1 MELLA
6 AASGHATH
14 TLTDSES
21 EKEEEGDG
29 MRTESPAQR
38 ARWLYFF
45 HSVREV
51 EGDAYVV
58 CMFVAAYNCRDQ
70 RSYGKLLPLLAL
82 SRFESLSKRSGP
94 FCRVASRAELNLF
107 PTRGCE

>member
-1 MELLA
+1 MPKRYTRREAVELLA

-21 EKEEEGDG
+21 EEEEESDG
-29 MRTESPAQR
+29 MRTQSPAQR
-38 ARWLYFF
+38 TRWLDFF
-45 HSVREV
+45 HCVCEV
-51 EGDAYVV
+51 EDDAYVV

-82 SRFESLSKRSGP
+82 
-94 FCRVASRAELNLF
+94 NLK
-107 PTRGCE
+107 